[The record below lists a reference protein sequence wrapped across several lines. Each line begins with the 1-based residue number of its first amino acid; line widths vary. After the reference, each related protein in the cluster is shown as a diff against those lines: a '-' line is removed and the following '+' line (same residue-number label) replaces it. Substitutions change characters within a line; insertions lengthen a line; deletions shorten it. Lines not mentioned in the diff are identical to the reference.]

1 MELRQQF
8 VKQLEQYKQD
18 NRPIVYLDESGFRGD
33 THRPYAY
40 AHQSQRCYGTYNWQ
54 AKNQTN
60 AIGAIYNNKLFA
72 VGLYECSINSQVFY
86 SWVEQVLLPE
96 LPPNSVIVMDNAT
109 FHKRQDIQELIQK
122 HNHTILWLPPY
133 SPDLNPI
140 EQVWS
145 WIKGLRQDWRLDCI
159 DK

>member
-1 MELRQQF
+1 M
-8 VKQLEQYKQD
+8 
-18 NRPIVYLDESGFRGD
+18 VYLDESGFRGN

-96 LPPNSVIVMDNAT
+96 LYQPNPKYATIPLWHTQMILDN
-109 FHKRQDIQELIQK
+109 K
-122 HNHTILWLPPY
+122 Y
-133 SPDLNPI
+133 
-140 EQVWS
+140 
-145 WIKGLRQDWRLDCI
+145 
-159 DK
+159 

>member
-18 NRPIVYLDESGFRGD
+18 NRPIVYLDESGFRGN

-72 VGLYECSINSQVFY
+72 VGLYECSINSQVY
-86 SWVEQVLLPE
+86 Q
-96 LPPNSVIVMDNAT
+96 PNPKYATIPLWHTQMILDN
-109 FHKRQDIQELIQK
+109 K
-122 HNHTILWLPPY
+122 Y
-133 SPDLNPI
+133 
-140 EQVWS
+140 
-145 WIKGLRQDWRLDCI
+145 
-159 DK
+159 